1 MADDGGT
8 ANSGDDT
15 YATQTFT
22 IAVNAVDDAPTVAN
36 AIADFAVTED
46 ASNSTIDLTNTFTD
60 VDNNDSDITKVILS
74 NGNTSLVSASIS
86 GNTLTLDYE
95 ANQSGTAAITIRATS
110 NGKTVDEVFVV
121 TVNAADDSPTVANA
135 IADFTVLEDASNST
149 VDYSNVF
156 TDGDNNDDD
165 ITKAVQ
171 SNNNTDLVSASIS
184 GNALTLDYV
193 ANQYGTA
200 TINIRGTSN
209 GETVDDAFVV
219 TVTGVNDE
227 PSFTKGSNVSVNE
240 DAGAQTASG
249 WASNISKGTNDPS
262 SQSLT
267 FTTSNNNNSLFSS
280 QPAINASGVL
290 TFTSAANAT
299 GTATVSIVLTDDGG
313 TANSGDDTYSTQT
326 FTITVNNVNDAPTD
340 LASSNTTAGGGD
352 AANTFIGN
360 LTATDLDD
368 ETHTFTIS
376 SGKDGAK
383 FKIVDGTKLYTNAEM
398 VYDDQPYT
406 LDIVATD
413 DDGATYEKELTINV
427 TDNNSLPVV
436 TSSQTF
442 TIAENAN
449 NGTEV
454 SGNSLSLINI

>member
-1 MADDGGT
+1 MRSDDLTKGELE
-8 ANSGDDT
+8 
-15 YATQTFT
+15 
-22 IAVNAVDDAPTVAN
+22 ILI
-36 AIADFAVTED
+36 AIAIHKLKSVGRESRSAGGLRTSNWTEAHRSLKAKGLVEIMD
-46 ASNSTIDLTNTFTD
+46 FTD

-200 TINIRGTSN
+200 TITVRATSN

-219 TVTGVNDE
+219 TVTGANDE
-227 PSFTKGSNVSVNE
+227 QSVTKGSNQSGKE
-240 DAGAQTASG
+240 DAGAQTVSG
-249 WASNISKGTNDPS
+249 WASNLSKGTDDPS
-262 SQSLT
+262 SQELA
-267 FTTSNNNNSLFSS
+267 FTVTNANNSLFSV
-280 QPAINASGVL
+280 QPAISASGVL
-290 TFTSAANAT
+290 TYTSASNAT
-299 GTATVSIVLTDDGG
+299 GSTTVSVVLADDGG
-313 TANSGDDTYSTQT
+313 TANSGDDTYATQT
-326 FTITVNNVNDAPTD
+326 FTITVNAVDDAPTVANAIAD
-340 LASSNTTAGGGD
+340 FTVLEDASNTTKDYTNVFADVDDSSISKSVHSNNNTDLVSASISGNTLTLD
-352 AANTFIGN
+352 YEANQYG
-360 LTATDLDD
+360 TATITVRGTSNSNTVDD
-368 ETHTFTIS
+368 AF
-376 SGKDGAK
+376 
-383 FKIVDGTKLYTNAEM
+383 
-398 VYDDQPYT
+398 
-406 LDIVATD
+406 
-413 DDGATYEKELTINV
+413 
-427 TDNNSLPVV
+427 VV
-436 TSSQTF
+436 TVTAVNDEPSFTKGSDQSVNEDAGAQT
-442 TIAENAN
+442 
-449 NGTEV
+449 V
-454 SGNSLSLINI
+454 S